1 MSPCSEQGKLPAAKA
16 FRLAERD
23 KHMSEQEKP
32 KSFMQELDQWTDA
45 TILAP
50 LLWTNEEGET
60 EEVSEHTLK
69 QVKYAI
75 REKVLE
81 SYRNGCKAGA
91 GHVRREFR
99 GREAGQMVA
108 APAVQR

>member
-1 MSPCSEQGKLPAAKA
+1 
-16 FRLAERD
+16 
-23 KHMSEQEKP
+23 MSEQEKP

-45 TILAP
+45 AILAP

-81 SYRNGCKAGA
+81 SYKNGCKAGA

-99 GREAGQMVA
+99 SRDAGQPVA
-108 APAVQR
+108 VPAVRR